1 MVRQLS
7 ILQEFSPMPAAASSS
22 EQLDVVGLGN
32 AIVDVVAD
40 ADEALLAELD
50 LVKGAMTLV
59 DAERSELLYAR
70 MGQGIEQSGG
80 SCANSMAALAALGG
94 RAGYVGRIRQDQL
107 GAIFAHDI
115 RATGVTFLNR
125 PATDGP
131 ATARCLI
138 FVTPDAQRTMQ
149 TYLGACVML
158 EESDV
163 DEALVAGAKVTY
175 LEGYLWDRDG
185 AKAAC
190 LKAARIAQANGRKLA
205 LTLSDSFCVGRW
217 RAEFRDLVKNRVDI
231 LFANES
237 EITSL
242 YETPD
247 FAQAMAAVRREVG
260 LAVLTRGASGS
271 VIVAGDEEHVIDPV
285 PAEQLLDTTGAGD
298 LYAAG
303 FLYGYTNGLSLAA
316 SGRLGSACASAVI
329 EQYGARVQR
338 SLRDLIPVALEG

>member
-1 MVRQLS
+1 MT
-7 ILQEFSPMPAAASSS
+7 AANPIP

-40 ADEALLAELD
+40 ADEAVLAKLD
-50 LVKGAMTLV
+50 LVKGAMTLIEA
-59 DAERSELLYAR
+59 DRSEFLYGH
-70 MGQGIEQSGG
+70 MGQGTQQSGG
-80 SCANSMAALAALGG
+80 SCANTMAALAALGAT
-94 RAGYVGRIRQDQL
+94 AGYVGRVKQDAL

-115 RATGVTFLNR
+115 RSTGVTFLNP
-125 PATDGP
+125 PAADGP
-131 ATARCLI
+131 PTARSLI

-163 DEALVAGAKVTY
+163 DEDLVARAKVTY

-190 LKAARIAQANGRKLA
+190 LKAATIARANGRKLA
-205 LTLSDSFCVGRW
+205 LTLSDSFCVDRW
-217 RAEFRDLVKNRVDI
+217 RSEFRDLIETRVDI

-242 YETPD
+242 YETTSFD
-247 FAQAMAAVRREVG
+247 EAMAAARRDVS
-260 LAVLTRGASGS
+260 LAVLTRGPVGS
-271 VIVAGDEEHVIDPV
+271 LIVSRDAIDPIDPV
-285 PAEQLLDTTGAGD
+285 PPARIVDTTGAGD

-303 FLYGYTNGLSLAA
+303 FLYGLTHDLSLAQ
-316 SGRLGSACASAVI
+316 SGHLGSACASAVI
-329 EQYGARVQR
+329 EQYGARVHR
-338 SLRDLIPVALEG
+338 PLKTLL

>member
-1 MVRQLS
+1 
-7 ILQEFSPMPAAASSS
+7 MPAAVPSP

-40 ADEALLAELD
+40 ADDAQLAELD

-59 DAERSELLYAR
+59 DADRSEFLYRR

-80 SCANSMAALAALGG
+80 SCANSMAALAALGAS
-94 RAGYVGRIRQDQL
+94 AGYVGRVRQDQL

-115 RATGVTFLNR
+115 RATGVTFLNE
-125 PATDGP
+125 PAADGP
-131 ATARCLI
+131 ATARCLV

-163 DEALVAGAKVTY
+163 DEALVARAKVTY

-190 LKAARIAQANGRKLA
+190 LKAARIARTNGRKLA

-217 RAEFRDLVKNRVDI
+217 RGEFRGLVKGEVDI

-242 YETPD
+242 YETED
-247 FAQAMAAVRREVG
+247 FDEAMAAARQDVA
-260 LAVLTRGASGS
+260 LAILTRGSSGS
-271 VIVAGDEEHVIDPV
+271 VIVAGDEVHRVDPV
-285 PAEQLLDTTGAGD
+285 PPAQVLDSTGAGD

-303 FLYGYTNGLSLAA
+303 FLYGYTHGFPLAA

-329 EQYGARVQR
+329 EQYGARVRKPLQA
-338 SLRDLIPVALEG
+338 LIPAVLG

>member
-1 MVRQLS
+1 
-7 ILQEFSPMPAAASSS
+7 
-22 EQLDVVGLGN
+22 
-32 AIVDVVAD
+32 
-40 ADEALLAELD
+40 
-50 LVKGAMTLV
+50 
-59 DAERSELLYAR
+59 
-70 MGQGIEQSGG
+70 
-80 SCANSMAALAALGG
+80 
-94 RAGYVGRIRQDQL
+94 
-107 GAIFAHDI
+107 
-115 RATGVTFLNR
+115 
-125 PATDGP
+125 
-131 ATARCLI
+131 
-138 FVTPDAQRTMQ
+138 
-149 TYLGACVML
+149 
-158 EESDV
+158 
-163 DEALVAGAKVTY
+163 
-175 LEGYLWDRDG
+175 
-185 AKAAC
+185 
-190 LKAARIAQANGRKLA
+190 
-205 LTLSDSFCVGRW
+205 LSDSFCVGRW

-285 PAEQLLDTTGAGD
+285 PAEQVLDTTGAGD

>member
-1 MVRQLS
+1 
-7 ILQEFSPMPAAASSS
+7 MPAAGHFP

-40 ADEALLAELD
+40 ADDALLAELD
-50 LVKGAMTLV
+50 LVKGAMTLI
-59 DAERSELLYAR
+59 DAERSEALYAR

-80 SCANSMAALAALGG
+80 SCANSMAALAALGAS
-94 RAGYVGRIRQDQL
+94 AGYVGRVKQDQL

-115 RATGVTFLNR
+115 RATGVAFLNT
-125 PATDGP
+125 PVADGP
-131 ATARCLI
+131 PTARCLV

-158 EESDV
+158 DEEDV
-163 DEALVAGAKVTY
+163 DEALVARAKVTY

-190 LKAARIAQANGRKLA
+190 LKAARIAQANNRKLA

-217 RAEFRDLVKNRVDI
+217 RSEFRDLVKSRVDI

-242 YETPD
+242 YETED
-247 FAQAMAAVRREVG
+247 FDEAMEAVRREVG
-260 LAVLTRGASGS
+260 LAVLTRGPSGS
-271 VIVAGDEEHVIDPV
+271 VVVAGDQSHPIEPV
-285 PAEQLLDTTGAGD
+285 PPAQVLDTTGAGD

-303 FLYGYTNGLSLAA
+303 FLYGYTHDLSLAA

-329 EQYGARVQR
+329 EQYGARVHKP
-338 SLRDLIPVALEG
+338 LRALIAGAQS